1 MPMQLDDETLQRYHD
16 GDLSPVEE
24 RAVRARVEQDPD
36 AQRRLKELEQLGSLI
51 RLAAEEMGRKVDS
64 DALFASIEA
73 GIQKEAELGAG
84 ARLRL
89 IVGEWSARRKH
100 VLLPLAAAAAAAAV
114 AVIKLPARHAG
125 DSETARSVQ
134 QREVVRVADSTQAVH
149 GSHIEDVDFG
159 SNTGTVFEIENEGV
173 MTAVV
178 WIADEEEV
186 GP

>member
-1 MPMQLDDETLQRYHD
+1 MQLDDETLQRYHD

-24 RAVRARVEQDPD
+24 RAVRARIEQDPE
-36 AQRRLKELEQLGSLI
+36 AQRRLKELERLGSLI
-51 RLAAEEMGRKVDS
+51 RLAAEEMGSRVDS
-64 DALFASIEA
+64 EALFAGIEA
-73 GIQKEAELGAG
+73 GVQKEAEFGTG
-84 ARLRL
+84 TRLRL
-89 IVGEWSARRKH
+89 IVGEWASRRRH
-100 VLLPLAAAAAAAAV
+100 VLWPLAAAAAAAV
-114 AVIKLPARHAG
+114 LAVIVLPARQAG
-125 DSETARSVQ
+125 DGETARSVQ
-134 QREVVRVADSTQAVH
+134 QREVVRVAENSPAVH